1 MELAMTNQ
9 YLNNVLQQYREVL
22 ENAIRSDLYRFR
34 RYDVPFSM
42 ATFYS
47 DTYDLMDMMRSLVR
61 ETDTLIELDGHLVC
75 VIYGNIGYAEAFK
88 ASENILYDLNIIYPN
103 VKISAGMTSVT
114 TSDLPADLLRRV
126 LQNLGQASEKAES
139 YVGDDYVIDY
149 MIKKG
154 FETIR

>member
-1 MELAMTNQ
+1 MTNE
-9 YLNNVLQQYREVL
+9 YLSKVLSRYREII
-22 ENAIRSDLYRFR
+22 ENAIRVDLYRFQ

-47 DTYDLMDMMRSLVR
+47 ETHSVMKMVKALVR
-61 ETDTLIELDGHLVC
+61 QTDTVVELDGQLVC

-88 ASENILYDLNIIYPN
+88 ASENILYDLNSIYPN

-114 TSDLPADLLRRV
+114 ASDLPADLLRRV
-126 LQNLGQASEKAES
+126 LQNLGQASEKDES

-154 FETIR
+154 FETIS